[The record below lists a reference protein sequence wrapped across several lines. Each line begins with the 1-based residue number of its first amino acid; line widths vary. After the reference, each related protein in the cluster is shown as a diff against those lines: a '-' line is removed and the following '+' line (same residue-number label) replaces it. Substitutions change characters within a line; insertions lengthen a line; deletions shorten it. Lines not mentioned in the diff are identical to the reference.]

1 MQVSQSLI
9 ICAFDGQVEAEA
21 AKNSIDELGNQIQEM
36 QIIRTAIVRKNDRG
50 EVTFHEPGN
59 AREIAV
65 DVAGALAKGV
75 SWLIYNVAGMLG
87 PLAGVSAEEQAKLT
101 IERFTKDTG
110 FPDEALLE
118 LGARLDAGHAAL
130 IALIDADDRDEVVKL
145 LADLGGQVI
154 DGSIP
159 PDLLTRLQR

>member
-1 MQVSQSLI
+1 MQTSHSLI

-21 AKNSIDELGNQIQEM
+21 AKNAIDELGNEIDEL

-59 AREIAV
+59 AREVAV

-75 SWLIYNVAGMLG
+75 SWLIYNAAGMLG

-101 IERFTKDTG
+101 VERFTRDTG

-118 LGARLDAGHAAL
+118 LGARLDAGHSAL
-130 IALIDADDRDEVVKL
+130 IALVDAGDRDAVVKL
-145 LADLGGQVI
+145 LTDMGGHVI
-154 DGSIP
+154 DSAVP
-159 PDLLTRLQR
+159 PDLLTRLLR